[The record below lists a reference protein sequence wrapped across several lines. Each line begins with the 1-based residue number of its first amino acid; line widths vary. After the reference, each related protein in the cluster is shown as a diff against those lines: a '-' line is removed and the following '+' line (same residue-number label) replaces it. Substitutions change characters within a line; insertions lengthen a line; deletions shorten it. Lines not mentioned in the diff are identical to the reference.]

1 MNITGDSC
9 KPVEMHFQEDTT
21 QMPVLTAR
29 KWNGSQAA
37 RRYELLLLLLLWV
50 AGTVLL

>member
-1 MNITGDSC
+1 
-9 KPVEMHFQEDTT
+9 MHFQEDTT
-21 QMPVLTAR
+21 QMHVLTGR

-37 RRYELLLLLLLWV
+37 RRYELLLLLLLLLPEM